1 MLKEDMITL
10 ARRAGIMFISDKC
23 FDILK
28 EEYEDVTHLIC
39 DIAYCISENDTI
51 TESDIYKAI
60 ELLGFDITD
69 FN

>member
-1 MLKEDMITL
+1 MLKEEMITL

-28 EEYEDVTHLIC
+28 EEYKDITKLVCDV
-39 DIAYCISENDTI
+39 AQSISSDDTV

-69 FN
+69 F